1 MKGSVA
7 TISAK
12 IREESEE
19 VIEAAEA
26 GDAAHL
32 NNPLGGFG
40 MNSGIHDAWN
50 LCDKLDQILN
60 QGADISLL
68 DLYEKQRQ
76 TVTRDFIQTQS
87 MKNKQRMEQDDE
99 EWLRQDRDELRRIC
113 SDDKLRRKFLLD
125 QALFTSLADAEQIT
139 L

>member
-1 MKGSVA
+1 LL
-7 TISAK
+7 
-12 IREESEE
+12 
-19 VIEAAEA
+19 A

-40 MNSGIHDAWN
+40 MNSGLHDAWN
-50 LCDKLDQILN
+50 LCDKLDRILN
-60 QGADISLL
+60 LGADISLL

-99 EWLRQDRDELRRIC
+99 EWLRQDREETRRSS
-113 SDDKLRRKFLLD
+113 SDDTLRRKFLLD
-125 QALFTSLADAEQIT
+125 QALLTSLADAERIT